1 MAGANGQR
9 PASAT
14 RGGMTDEEAAAR
26 AANAEPWEPL
36 PGMVKLRCTTCRYF
50 FAASAP
56 DLPRLRPAS
65 ASGGG

>member
-1 MAGANGQR
+1 
-9 PASAT
+9 
-14 RGGMTDEEAAAR
+14 MTDEEAAAR

>member
-1 MAGANGQR
+1 MAGANGQQ

-14 RGGMTDEEAAAR
+14 GRHDDEEAAAR